1 MEVNRDL
8 TKPASRFEIRCLNAL
23 RPPVGGMA
31 QFQKGPALIAKDQ
44 IATLVAASTFTL
56 GLAFACSGAAGAV
69 EPAGTESASAVGSAN
84 AAPAEPT
91 VLTLSENGTDVQVS
105 TRAETVGALLQER
118 GESAVPGDAVVPA
131 LTEPLVWGMRVMYR
145 RAVPV
150 EIHVGRTTDSLRSAA
165 PTVRDLL
172 AEQHVDVAARD
183 EVSPALSQPVSAGT
197 VVRVVRVSRWLA
209 HVHRPIAPALKTR
222 RDARLALG
230 TSRVIARGIPG
241 MRETTV
247 RFEKRDDG
255 PAVSTIIASRIVR
268 APSAKIVVRGARRYP
283 SLAGVAR
290 QGFASALHFAGSAL
304 HMLASAYTAGCY
316 GCTGMTAS
324 GLHAGFGVIAVDP
337 SIIPLGTKLFIPGYG
352 RAVAGDTGGA
362 IHGHRIDLGF
372 NTNGEAFE
380 WGSRAVTVYL
390 LR

>member
-1 MEVNRDL
+1 MGW
-8 TKPASRFEIRCLNAL
+8 PIRG
-23 RPPVGGMA
+23 VA
-31 QFQKGPALIAKDQ
+31 QFQKGAALIAKDHF
-44 IATLVAASTFTL
+44 ATIVAASTLTL
-56 GLAFACSGAAGAV
+56 GLVLAGCGAANAV
-69 EPAGTESASAVGSAN
+69 EPA

-105 TRAETVGALLQER
+105 TRATTVGALLEER
-118 GESAVPGDAVVPA
+118 GEPAVSGDAVAPA
-131 LTEPLVWGMRVMYR
+131 PSEPLVPGMRVIFR

-150 EIHVGRTTDSLRSAA
+150 EIRVGRTAASLTSTA
-165 PTVRDLL
+165 PTVGELL
-172 AEQHVDVAARD
+172 AEQHVAVAAGD
-183 EVSPALSQPVSAGT
+183 EVSPALSQPVAAGT
-197 VVRVVRVSRWLA
+197 VVRVVHVDRWIA
-209 HVHRPIAPALKTR
+209 RVHRPIAAAVKAQ
-222 RDARLALG
+222 RDGRLALG
-230 TSRVIARGIPG
+230 TSHVLVRGKPG
-241 MRETTV
+241 VRETTV

-255 PAVSTIIASRIVR
+255 AAVGTIIATRVVR
-268 APSAKIVVRGARRYP
+268 APIARIVVRGARRYP

-316 GCTGMTAS
+316 GCSGTTAS
-324 GLHAGFGVIAVDP
+324 GLRAGFGVIAVDP
-337 SIIPLGTKLFIPGYG
+337 SIIPLGTRMFIPGYG

-372 NTNGEAFE
+372 NTNGQAFE

>member
-1 MEVNRDL
+1 L
-8 TKPASRFEIRCLNAL
+8 PH
-23 RPPVGGMA
+23 
-31 QFQKGPALIAKDQ
+31 
-44 IATLVAASTFTL
+44 AT
-56 GLAFACSGAAGAV
+56 
-69 EPAGTESASAVGSAN
+69 
-84 AAPAEPT
+84 
-91 VLTLSENGTDVQVS
+91 
-105 TRAETVGALLQER
+105 
-118 GESAVPGDAVVPA
+118 
-131 LTEPLVWGMRVMYR
+131 
-145 RAVPV
+145 
-150 EIHVGRTTDSLRSAA
+150 
-165 PTVRDLL
+165 
-172 AEQHVDVAARD
+172 
-183 EVSPALSQPVSAGT
+183 
-197 VVRVVRVSRWLA
+197 
-209 HVHRPIAPALKTR
+209 IAPALKTR